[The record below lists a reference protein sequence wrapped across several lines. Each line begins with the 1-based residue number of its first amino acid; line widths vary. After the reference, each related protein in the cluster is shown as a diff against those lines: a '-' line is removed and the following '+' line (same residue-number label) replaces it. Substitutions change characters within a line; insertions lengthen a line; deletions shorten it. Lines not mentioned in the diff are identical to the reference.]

1 MFVIAMPIGVP
12 AADDAGIGVVA
23 GYRPP
28 SKRFTFARAPGGEA
42 VPVRIGTVVMAGDQ
56 ITLPQQGELVIQLA
70 NGSTRRLGPGSHT
83 IPDSGALG
91 KLATVFHS
99 ISGVFDDEFR
109 HEGLAGSRGNEQCAA
124 EGRQAA
130 VIEVPILVPG
140 AQIVAGDRDL
150 PLAWRGGCAPFVVT
164 VHAGGQKLVYRESIE
179 GRQIRLDD
187 VPLGPGRYAVTITDA
202 DGRRFEAPLEAV
214 AAGPTV
220 PSDIAADTS
229 SLGVVAQAIWLAQHE
244 DGRWRLESF
253 ERLRPLIRA
262 GDPLAGTIGDGV
274 LWGTASR

>member
-1 MFVIAMPIGVP
+1 
-12 AADDAGIGVVA
+12 
-23 GYRPP
+23 
-28 SKRFTFARAPGGEA
+28 
-42 VPVRIGTVVMAGDQ
+42 MAGDR
-56 ITLPQQGELVIQLA
+56 ISLPAGASLVIQLET
-70 NGSTRRLGPGSHT
+70 GPSEFGPGDHT
-83 IPDSGALG
+83 IRDTGPIG
-91 KLATVFHS
+91 KAKAAFYRT
-99 ISGVFDDEFR
+99 ISGVFDDEYR
-109 HEGLAGSRGNEQCAA
+109 REGLAGSRGNEQCAA

-130 VIEVPILVPG
+130 VIEVPILVPD

-164 VHAGGQKLVYRESIE
+164 IHAGGQKLVYRESIE

-187 VPLGPGRYAVTITDA
+187 VPLVPGRYAVTITDA

-274 LWGTASR
+274 LWGTAAR